1 MYLCIYASMYQC
13 IYVSMYVCMY
23 VYMYVCM
30 CIYIYIYT
38 HAYIHIYIYIYNV
51 YIYIYIICV
60 YICIYIY
67 IYTHTYTSLCAQA
80 LNKAVHCWRRRAQV
94 RLLEV
99 LQGAAAPQGVFLVP
113 GGAASRA
120 VLDDWNKDL
129 LFCYCMF
136 VYLYMCCLDVSCLFC
151 LCMTGRRMDRRAWDS
166 TDQSL
171 LYVLLFSP
179 SSPIAMGQ
187 VHVR

>member
-1 MYLCIYASMYQC
+1 MYLCIDVSVHLC
-13 IYVSMYVCMY
+13 IYVCMYVCIYVCMY
-23 VYMYVCM
+23 VYIYIYTCIHSHIYIYIM
-30 CIYIYIYT
+30 CIYIY
-38 HAYIHIYIYIYNV
+38 NM
-51 YIYIYIICV
+51 CV
-60 YICIYIY
+60 HMYIY